1 MTVDENVQT
10 IRELLS
16 REDYVDAVADINN
29 TSDARDLLDSLLGL
43 LCNGRLSNS
52 GIQSE
57 ASRARRLVLKI
68 ATKTPVTPRSLFL
81 TGVTVQDN
89 FDYNGYGGF
98 GVVIKG
104 ELGGTVV
111 ALKLLYKNFLFES
124 QNAACGLRIKQEF
137 CREALTWKS
146 LNHKFV
152 LPLLGIHEAPSS
164 QLFLFS
170 PYMKN
175 GTLAQWRK
183 KANPSTG
190 EIEERVL
197 EVAQGLQYIHSE
209 GIVHG
214 DLRGDNILLDV
225 HFHVQ
230 ISDFGLTR
238 HLESTLTKSGA
249 LFHNFAAPELFGKWD
264 MEGDD
269 LDDGQSMARTQKS
282 DIYAFGCLYYEI
294 HYGTI
299 PFGGVSEI
307 QIIMFVSRGGRPPRL
322 EVPSLSAEA
331 WKLMQDCWAKEKS
344 TRPAI
349 EDVVERMMA
358 WQNEKSTRPA
368 IEDVVERMTACQMSR
383 LALTQPSG
391 VKNEKAFPNG
401 TPDFTL
407 LILTYFLLM
416 QLQLTFELSPGY
428 LAVLWSL
435 PLFYI

>member
-29 TSDARDLLDSLLGL
+29 TSDARDCWIHCS
-43 LCNGRLSNS
+43 
-52 GIQSE
+52 
-57 ASRARRLVLKI
+57 AYF
-68 ATKTPVTPRSLFL
+68 ATAAYRIGHTVRGQPGKTIGAEDRNKDACHSRSLFL

-111 ALKLLYKNFLFES
+111 ALKLLYKN
-124 QNAACGLRIKQEF
+124 EF

-209 GIVHG
+209 GI
-214 DLRGDNILLDV
+214 DNILLDV

-307 QIIMFVSRGGRPPRL
+307 QIII
-322 EVPSLSAEA
+322 AEA
-331 WKLMQDCWAKEKS
+331 WKLMQDCWARKS
-344 TRPAI
+344 RRDPAI